1 MTNLVKRTLGAAFLA
16 AAALTTTGCAIS
28 PDGTIYPAPVYTG
41 PVYGPVYQPRP
52 VYRPAPVIII
62 RKDDRHDRHDHRD
75 NRHDRHDRHDN
86 RFDRHDRD
94 DRHDRND
101 RHDRHDHRN
110 DRKPPHRGR

>member
-1 MTNLVKRTLGAAFLA
+1 MTMTNLVKRTLGAAFLA
-16 AAALTTTGCAIS
+16 AAALSTTGCAIS

-62 RKDDRHDRHDHRD
+62 RKDDHRD

-94 DRHDRND
+94 DRHDR
-101 RHDRHDHRN
+101 HDHRN